1 MNDSGGSLAG
11 LAVVVTRPAGQSSTL
26 CEQLQAAGANTSTI
40 PLIQI
45 EPLNDPHAQARIQHQ
60 LATLPDY
67 QHAIFISL
75 NAAEQAITA
84 LRATGQGW
92 PSNVTAH
99 GVGRSTAEWLCQ
111 QGIPADYPESMN
123 SEGLLAMPTW
133 TTAQGQSCL
142 IFRGQGGREAL
153 ATGLRAKGMVVEY
166 CELYRR
172 SLPEQAQTQWQHW
185 LRQLSPSATAVVCI
199 NSIETLDNVLTV
211 DEHCTQ
217 RNGVVWLV
225 PGERVAAAARQRGF
239 TSLIV
244 AADATDRC
252 VMATL
257 TQWHGRRRQSTP
269 T

>member
-1 MNDSGGSLAG
+1 MNNTGDSLAG
-11 LAVVVTRPAGQSSTL
+11 LAVVVTRPAGQSAAL
-26 CEQLQAAGANTSTI
+26 YEQLQAAGASTSAI

-45 EPLNDPHAQARIQHQ
+45 EPLDDPNAQTRIQHQ
-60 LATLPDY
+60 LAALPDY

-84 LRATGQGW
+84 LRAKGLDW
-92 PSNVTAH
+92 PPNTTAH

-111 QGIPADYPESMN
+111 QGIPADYPAQMN

-133 TTAQGQSCL
+133 ATAQGQSCL
-142 IFRGQGGREAL
+142 IFRGQGGRETL
-153 ATGLRAKGMVVEY
+153 AAGLRAKGMAVEY

-172 SLPEQAQTQWQHW
+172 SLPEHASMQWQHW
-185 LRQLSPSATAVVCI
+185 LQHRSTTPAVVCI
-199 NSIETLDNVLTV
+199 NSMETLDNLLAV

-217 RNGVVWLV
+217 RDELIWLV
-225 PGERVAAAARQRGF
+225 PGERVATAARQRGF
-239 TSLIV
+239 ASLIV

-257 TQWHGRRRQSTP
+257 TQWHGQQHQPKP